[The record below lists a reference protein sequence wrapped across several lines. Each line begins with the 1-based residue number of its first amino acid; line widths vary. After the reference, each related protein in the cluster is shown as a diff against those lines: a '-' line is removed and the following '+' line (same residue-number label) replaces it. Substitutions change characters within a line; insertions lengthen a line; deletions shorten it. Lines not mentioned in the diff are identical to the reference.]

1 MVGITQKGKFVSVK
15 TSLGEDVLLLTTFS
29 GEESIS
35 RPFRFHLE
43 MLSTDHAIQAK
54 DLVGKKVDVSIVLS
68 DGSERVFNGH
78 IMRFIGGPVN
88 PSGKRIYHAEM
99 VPWFQLLTLSNDCRI
114 FQNMDVKAI
123 IEEVFGSRGFSDFQI
138 NTQRTFK
145 TREYTVQYRESDFQ
159 FVSRLLEEEG
169 IFYFFSHE
177 SGKHTMHIA
186 DAANAYVGCD
196 ESEAHFYDGGRS
208 GDQLT
213 EWSHEYNMIPGKW
226 AQTDY
231 NFTTPSTD
239 ISTTIDSVVDLPDI
253 SNYEQYDYPGLYENR
268 GDGDALT
275 KIRIE
280 EEEATHDIVS
290 SSGTYRSFKA
300 GGKFTLATHEISG
313 EQGKEY
319 VITSISH
326 FARDASYELREGGG
340 REYSNNFQCIPASVP
355 YRPQQITRK
364 PYVQGP
370 QTAVVVGPGGE
381 EIYTDEYGRIKVQF
395 HWDRVGK
402 KDENSSC
409 WLRVSQQWAGKQWG
423 AIFLPRIGHEVVVS
437 FLEGDP
443 DRPLVTGCVYN
454 ADNMPPYELPANK
467 TQSGWKTRSADG
479 GSSSNFNE
487 LRFED
492 KKGSEEIYI
501 HAEKDQNNVVENDE
515 TTSVGHDRTEDI
527 GNDETITIG
536 NNRTETVSK
545 DETISI
551 GNNRTESVGKN
562 ETISI
567 VDNRTEDVG
576 KNETINIGENRTV
589 DVGKN
594 ETISI
599 GATQGITVGK
609 DNSLDVAKNQAV
621 TVGEKRTTQVG
632 KDDVLD
638 VGKKLTIQAGDQ
650 ITLKTGKAS
659 ITMKKDGTI
668 TIKGKDIKLD
678 GSGKI
683 NVKASKD
690 IIMKGSKIAQ
700 N

>member
-1 MVGITQKGKFVSVK
+1 MVGITQEGKFVSIK
-15 TSLGEDVLLLTTFS
+15 TPLGEDTLLLTTFS

-35 RPFRFHLE
+35 RPFRFQLE
-43 MLSTDHAIQAK
+43 MLSTDHAIKAK
-54 DLVGKKVDVSIVLS
+54 DIIGKKVDVSILLS
-68 DGSERVFNGH
+68 DGSTRVFNGH

-99 VPWFQLLTLSNDCRI
+99 VPWFQLLTLCNDCRI

-123 IEEVFGSRGFSDFQI
+123 IEQVFNDRGFSDFEI
-138 NTQRTFK
+138 MANRSFK
-145 TREYTVQYRESDFQ
+145 QREYTAQYRESDFQ
-159 FVSRLLEEEG
+159 FVNRLMEEEG
-169 IFYFFSHE
+169 IYYFFTHQD
-177 SGKHTMHIA
+177 GKHTMILA
-186 DAANAYVGCD
+186 DTVNGYKACI
-196 ESEAHFYDGGRS
+196 ESEAHFYDGGHS

-213 EWSHEYNMIPGKW
+213 EWAHEYNLIPGKW

-253 SNYEQYDYPGLYENR
+253 KNFEQYDYPGLYENR
-268 GDGDALT
+268 GDGDGLT

-280 EEEATHDIVS
+280 EEETTHDIVS
-290 SSGTYRSFKA
+290 SSGTYRTFAA
-300 GGKFTLATHEISG
+300 GSKFTLATHEISS

-319 VITSISH
+319 VITTISH
-326 FARDASYELREGGG
+326 FARDGSYELGEGGG
-340 REYSNNFQCIPASVP
+340 REYNNNFQCIPSSVP
-355 YRPQQITRK
+355 FRPQQVTRK

-370 QTAVVVGPGGE
+370 QTAVVVGPSGE

-443 DRPLVTGCVYN
+443 DRPFVSGCVYN

-479 GSSSNFNE
+479 GSTSNFNE

-492 KKGSEEIYI
+492 KKGSEEVYI

-515 TTSVGHDRTEDI
+515 TTNVGHDRIEDV

-536 NNRTETVSK
+536 NDQSITIGNNRTENVGK
-545 DETISI
+545 DETITI
-551 GNNRTESVGKN
+551 GANRTESVGKD
-562 ETISI
+562 ESISI
-567 VDNRTEDVG
+567 SENRSENVG
-576 KNETINIGENRTV
+576 KNEDINIGKNRTEQ
-589 DVGKN
+589 VGEN
-594 ETISI
+594 ESITI
-599 GATQGITVGK
+599 GK
-609 DNSLDVAKNQAV
+609 DQEINVSKKQDVS
-621 TVGEKRTTQVG
+621 VGDSRTIQVG
-632 KDDVLD
+632 KDDTLNVS
-638 VGKKLTIQAGDQ
+638 KKLNIIAGDQ
-650 ITLKTGKAS
+650 ITIKCGKSS
-659 ITMKKDGTI
+659 IIMKKDGKI
-668 TIKGKDIKLD
+668 QISGKELNIKMSGDIK
-678 GSGKI
+678 
-683 NVKASKD
+683 
-690 IIMKGSKIAQ
+690 MKGAKIAQ